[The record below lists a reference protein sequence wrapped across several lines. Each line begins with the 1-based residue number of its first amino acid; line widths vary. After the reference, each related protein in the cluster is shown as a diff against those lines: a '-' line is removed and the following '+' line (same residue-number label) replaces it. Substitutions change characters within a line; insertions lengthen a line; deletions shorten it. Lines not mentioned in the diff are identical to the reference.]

1 MELFKLCYKIIMVI
15 MIVIMIIITLS
26 NCQNLEGEYECQ
38 LTDTDKKHVNG
49 KIMRICTYSKNLT
62 ASCYTHIINGLNYYT
77 FYNLYVHHCYNLQFL
92 RSP

>member
-26 NCQNLEGEYECQ
+26 NCQNLVGEYECP

-49 KIMRICTYSKNLT
+49 QNNENMYIFNK
-62 ASCYTHIINGLNYYT
+62 LN
-77 FYNLYVHHCYNLQFL
+77 
-92 RSP
+92 R